1 MFLFLC
7 CHLFHDLI
15 SERSARINSLR
26 NQSQKTVWI
35 RCNLSSLTIDE
46 TCFGQLEAADV
57 AEVEVIEP
65 AKGLERAHLDLLIL
79 LTVQSLVEG
88 SADYV
93 NSLLQF
99 CALIWSGKI
108 EYSKKFSNAMTT
120 LNYFIWNDVCFEL
133 ALQKVK
139 IKL

>member
-1 MFLFLC
+1 M
-7 CHLFHDLI
+7 I
-15 SERSARINSLR
+15 SLR
-26 NQSQKTVWI
+26 DQSQKTVRIW
-35 RCNLSSLTIDE
+35 CKLSRLTLQV

-99 CALIWSGKI
+99 CALI
-108 EYSKKFSNAMTT
+108 
-120 LNYFIWNDVCFEL
+120 
-133 ALQKVK
+133 
-139 IKL
+139 

>member
-1 MFLFLC
+1 M
-7 CHLFHDLI
+7 I
-15 SERSARINSLR
+15 SLR
-26 NQSQKTVWI
+26 DQRQKTVRIW
-35 RCNLSSLTIDE
+35 CKLSSLTLHV

-99 CALIWSGKI
+99 CALI
-108 EYSKKFSNAMTT
+108 
-120 LNYFIWNDVCFEL
+120 
-133 ALQKVK
+133 
-139 IKL
+139 

>member
-1 MFLFLC
+1 M
-7 CHLFHDLI
+7 I
-15 SERSARINSLR
+15 SLR
-26 NQSQKTVWI
+26 DQSQKTVRIW
-35 RCNLSSLTIDE
+35 CKLSSLTLLV

-99 CALIWSGKI
+99 CALI
-108 EYSKKFSNAMTT
+108 
-120 LNYFIWNDVCFEL
+120 
-133 ALQKVK
+133 
-139 IKL
+139 

>member
-1 MFLFLC
+1 M
-7 CHLFHDLI
+7 I
-15 SERSARINSLR
+15 SLR
-26 NQSQKTVWI
+26 DQSQKTVRIW
-35 RCNLSSLTIDE
+35 CKLSRLTLLV

-99 CALIWSGKI
+99 CALI
-108 EYSKKFSNAMTT
+108 
-120 LNYFIWNDVCFEL
+120 
-133 ALQKVK
+133 
-139 IKL
+139 